1 MHRNSFLD
9 EVKEDEAQK
18 ITSLYHKKKTEI
30 LIPEIKTL
38 VPVTSEQPGVLNP
51 AAKKATNEES
61 ESTAHSMNGESAS
74 KAPPKPKAVAAPQ

>member
-1 MHRNSFLD
+1 MNRNSFLD

-38 VPVTSEQPGVLNP
+38 VPVTSEPTGVLITEP
-51 AAKKATNEES
+51 KKAANDES

-74 KAPPKPKAVAAPQ
+74 KAPPKPKAAAGPQ